1 MDQSTTPQAEMIV
14 YWAVTDLCP
23 EHASQLRDRRKNG
36 TSGVTHGNLDG
47 MGRGRLA

>member
-23 EHASQLRDRRKNG
+23 STHLSCGITGRTGRRALHTETWMEWAVVG
-36 TSGVTHGNLDG
+36 
-47 MGRGRLA
+47 